1 MFQSRNSRGI
11 ALKVFFLSATFVFLI
26 DRVSKYI
33 LLKVPY
39 ERIELLPF
47 LALVKAWNKGIAFGI
62 FHQASQVISLALLL
76 FVPIVLII
84 IFFLAKKADRV
95 SRILFGLIFGGG
107 LGNWIDRITFGAV
120 FDFIDLHL
128 GAFHWPAF
136 NLADLAITIGLI
148 FFLIKYA
155 FKNS

>member
-1 MFQSRNSRGI
+1 M
-11 ALKVFFLSATFVFLI
+11 KVFYLSATFVFLI

-62 FHQASQVISLALLL
+62 LHQASQVIFLALIVLIP
-76 FVPIVLII
+76 VVLII

-120 FDFIDLHL
+120 FDFIDLYL

>member
-1 MFQSRNSRGI
+1 M
-11 ALKVFFLSATFVFLI
+11 KVFYLSATFVFLI

-62 FHQASQVISLALLL
+62 LHQASQVIFLALIVLIP
-76 FVPIVLII
+76 VVLII

-95 SRILFGLIFGGG
+95 SRILLGLIFGGG

-120 FDFIDLHL
+120 FDFIDLYL

-136 NLADLAITIGLI
+136 NLADFAITIGLI
-148 FFLIKYA
+148 FFGIKYV
-155 FKNS
+155 FKNP